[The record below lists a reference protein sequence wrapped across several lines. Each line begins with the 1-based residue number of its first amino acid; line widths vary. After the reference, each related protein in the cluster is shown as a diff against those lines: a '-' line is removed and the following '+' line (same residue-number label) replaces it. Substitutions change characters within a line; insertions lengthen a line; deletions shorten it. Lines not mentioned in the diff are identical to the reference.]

1 MDLSAFN
8 SKFRDFLIEE
18 LEGLYSSEKL
28 DSLSVVFEDLVKIPG
43 LKFAI
48 YQEISRWSKEDKPT
62 YFYDVKIEG
71 VSNELQWV
79 VADGLATVLYSKT

>member
-18 LEGLYSSEKL
+18 LEGIYSSEKL
-28 DSLSVVFEDLVKIPG
+28 ESLSVVFEDLVKIPG
-43 LKFAI
+43 FKFTI
-48 YQEISRWSKEDKPT
+48 YQEISRWCKEDKPT
-62 YFYDVKIEG
+62 YFYEVKMQG

-79 VADGLATVLYSKT
+79 VADGLAAVLYSS

>member
-18 LEGLYSSEKL
+18 LEGIYSSEKL
-28 DSLSVVFEDLVKIPG
+28 ESLSVVFEDLVKISG
-43 LKFAI
+43 FKFTI
-48 YQEISRWSKEDKPT
+48 YQEISRWCKEDKPT
-62 YFYDVKIEG
+62 YFYEVKMQG

-79 VADGLATVLYSKT
+79 VADGLAAVLYSS

>member
-18 LEGLYSSEKL
+18 LEGIYSSEKL
-28 DSLSVVFEDLVKIPG
+28 ESLSVVFEDLVKISG
-43 LKFAI
+43 FKFTI

-62 YFYDVKIEG
+62 YFYEVKMQG

-79 VADGLATVLYSKT
+79 LADGLAAVLYSS